1 MLKREIAL
9 PATPPG
15 AQSEDALRPQ
25 RPMPNSLCHIR
36 VTA

>member
-15 AQSEDALRPQ
+15 KTWLILYPFCAANGPLA
-25 RPMPNSLCHIR
+25 I
-36 VTA
+36 